1 MKIYIPKLKKVD
13 ENTLRAYVQTIGLIG
28 EIHMEEVHFYSP
40 TGNLVAK
47 EDKYDNCYIW
57 DGESFEEINVGS
69 HAKQISK
76 QIYDLFDELESK

>member
-28 EIHMEEVHFYSP
+28 EMRKEEAHFYSP

-47 EDKYDNCYIW
+47 ENEYDECYIW
-57 DGESFEEINVGS
+57 DGESFEVI
-69 HAKQISK
+69 
-76 QIYDLFDELESK
+76 ESK

>member
-28 EIHMEEVHFYSP
+28 ETRMEEVNFYSP

-47 EDKYDNCYIW
+47 EDEYDNCYIW